1 MLVDPATYS
10 ALSRETRK
18 QLTLLEKALDLKGQ
32 NVPVRPYCYTS
43 VEAPHL
49 AVGDDS
55 DMTAQSVVLRQD
67 VRLGLSRQLD
77 STFHGMRM
85 NSVEFAYGSS
95 CGSSS
100 SSSNVHI
107 TKSLVSRRCKG
118 DISVRVMSAKRLPH
132 IASHSAHLSHTSH
145 ISHSAHGIHTPT
157 RTHSAKNNLNNL
169 NNIIHPKTRPSS
181 PNSQK
186 AGAMLQP
193 HSEPGSTT
201 RFSVRA
207 ENSSPRISHRIKREE
222 SSPNGDVDVNNASV
236 ANFTVIVGKS
246 DVLNLCLHACVYTCG
261 CWCECACG
269 CACN

>member
-32 NVPVRPYCYTS
+32 KVPVRPYCYTS
-43 VEAPHL
+43 VEAPQS

-77 STFHGMRM
+77 STFHGMRV
-85 NSVEFAYGSS
+85 NSVDFAYGSS

-100 SSSNVHI
+100 SSSNVHT

-132 IASHSAHLSHTSH
+132 IASHSAHLPHTPH
-145 ISHSAHGIHTPT
+145 TAHTAHGVHTPI
-157 RTHSAKNNLNNL
+157 RVHSSKNNLTNL
-169 NNIIHPKTRPSS
+169 TDSKTRPSS

-186 AGAMLQP
+186 AGKMLQP
-193 HSEPGSTT
+193 HSEPSSTT

-222 SSPNGDVDVNNASV
+222 GSPNGDADVNNASV
-236 ANFTVIVGKS
+236 ANFTVIVGEFS
-246 DVLNLCLHACVYTCG
+246 DVLGWCFCVCAIVSECAYTCI
-261 CWCECACG
+261 
-269 CACN
+269 

>member
-1 MLVDPATYS
+1 M
-10 ALSRETRK
+10 SRETRK

-32 NVPVRPYCYTS
+32 KVPVRPYCYTS
-43 VEAPHL
+43 IEAPLL

-77 STFHGMRM
+77 NTFHGMRV

-132 IASHSAHLSHTSH
+132 IASHSAHLPHTTH
-145 ISHSAHGIHTPT
+145 THGVHTPT
-157 RTHSAKNNLNNL
+157 RMHSAKNNLNNL
-169 NNIIHPKTRPSS
+169 ADTKTRPPS

-186 AGAMLQP
+186 AGKMLQP

-222 SSPNGDVDVNNASV
+222 SSPNGDADVNNAST
-236 ANFTVIVGKS
+236 ANFTVIVGK
-246 DVLNLCLHACVYTCG
+246 
-261 CWCECACG
+261 
-269 CACN
+269 